1 MVVVVVSLVSDFLTG
16 GNLRL
21 VEAARLGLI
30 VLVLLLLFLFFAS
43 AAAAPSTLP
52 STMAGFTESLGVVAV
67 AVPAIRAQ

>member
-1 MVVVVVSLVSDFLTG
+1 MEVSLVSDFLTG

-43 AAAAPSTLP
+43 AALLSALP
-52 STMAGFTESLGVVAV
+52 STMAGLIESFGVVAV
-67 AVPAIRAQ
+67 AVPAMRLQ